1 MEKWKKHKWSE
12 DFLFECETLMLKS
25 PHAFWLICCCA
36 SAWLSLTAAF
46 ISCTSIIVG
55 KFLLKTKNCVFWFPV
70 KDTKNE
76 IGFDLVCQVAIARML
91 STAFTMVSSGAPDL
105 ANSTIFLARSS
116 SPGNDAIQNIALIH
130 NAIQNEHKL
139 FHFNLLNLLWKRME
153 KGVCVCVCVIES
165 QCSHLVKVGI

>member
-1 MEKWKKHKWSE
+1 MIWRLFVWMRDVDAQVSPCLLVDLLLCQRVAVIDCSLHIVHLDNCWQFFAKKN
-12 DFLFECETLMLKS
+12 
-25 PHAFWLICCCA
+25 
-36 SAWLSLTAAF
+36 
-46 ISCTSIIVG
+46 
-55 KFLLKTKNCVFWFPV
+55 NCVFWFPV

-116 SPGNDAIQNIALIH
+116 SPGNDAIQNITLIH